1 MNTNTMEL
9 SMNEMELVNGGSLMD
24 SLERIGDFI
33 VIKGVGND
41 AALGQP
47 TTGIALLVFAAI
59 EATYK
64 EITR

>member
-9 SMNEMELVNGGSLMD
+9 NLEEMELVNGGSLMD

-47 TTGIALLVFAAI
+47 TTGIALLVCAAI

>member
-33 VIKGVGND
+33 VIKGVRND

>member
-1 MNTNTMEL
+1 MNTHTMEL
-9 SMNEMELVNGGSLMD
+9 SMNKMEQVNGGSLMD
-24 SLERIGDFI
+24 SLERIGDCI
-33 VIKGVGND
+33 VIKGVRND

-47 TTGIALLVFAAI
+47 TTGIALLVCAAI